1 MSEKTSIDGAERQD
15 INDILGAEKSARW
28 HWLTS
33 WTVWI
38 AVVTAVIVAGYVLWS
53 WNSSGTS
60 MQYITEPVNREDMT
74 IIVTATGSLQ
84 PTNVVDISSELS
96 GTIRKV
102 HVDYN
107 AKVTAGQELAELD
120 TDKLEA
126 EVDSKRAKLAAA
138 KAKVEDAEATLAEKE
153 LDYGRKRQLVA
164 RQIVSQHD
172 LEVAKAAYERSAAAL
187 QSAKADVQAAAADL
201 KLSETNLSKACI
213 CSPIDGTVLARNVDP
228 GQTVATSLQAPVLFT
243 IAEDLTQ
250 MEVQV
255 DVDEADVG
263 QVQEGQSATFTVDAY
278 PGRTFTAQISELR
291 YGSETVQGVVTYK
304 AVLSTENPDML
315 LRPGMTATADIVVQQ
330 LDDALTIPNEAL
342 RYAPEPTG
350 VGDQRS
356 FIRRLLPGPP
366 HRSRRPASE
375 RAASGPRRTIWL
387 LADDGPK
394 ALQVSIGAT
403 DGRRTQIVEGDIE
416 PGQKVIVDT
425 QAAGAQER

>member
-1 MSEKTSIDGAERQD
+1 MTDQPEQQRPDIEKV
-15 INDILGAEKSARW
+15 LGTDRSQGRRWLSARR
-28 HWLTS
+28 LAL
-33 WTVWI
+33 VVVALI
-38 AVVTAVIVAGYVLWS
+38 ALATAGYALSLWGS
-53 WNSSGTS
+53 PASDARF
-60 MQYITEPVNREDMT
+60 ITAPVTQQDMT
-74 IIVTATGSLQ
+74 VMVNATGSLQ

-107 AKVTAGQELAELD
+107 SRVVAGQELAELD

-126 EVDSKRAKLAAA
+126 EVDSKRARLAAA
-138 KAKVEDAEATLAEKE
+138 KARVTDAEATMVEKE
-153 LDYGRKRQLVA
+153 LEYARKRQLAV
-164 RQIVSQHD
+164 RQVVSQHD
-172 LEVAKAAYERSAAAL
+172 LEVAKAAFERATAAVE
-187 QSAKADVQAAAADL
+187 SAKADVRAAEAEL

-243 IAEDLTQ
+243 IAEDLTE

-263 QVQEGQSATFTVDAY
+263 QVREGQNATFTVDAY
-278 PGRTFTAQISELR
+278 PGRTFSAQISALR

-304 AVLSTENPDML
+304 AVLSTENPGLL

-330 LDDALTIPNEAL
+330 LDNVLVIPNEAL
-342 RYAPEPTG
+342 RYVPKQAG
-350 VGDQRS
+350 KGDKRS

-366 HRSRRPASE
+366 SRNRRPPSE
-375 RAASGPRRTIWL
+375 RTATGPQRTIWVL
-387 LADDGPK
+387 GGDGPK
-394 ALQVSIGAT
+394 AVQVTIGPT
-403 DGRRTQIVEGDIE
+403 DGRRTQIADGDVK

-425 QAAGAQER
+425 QTASARER